1 MNEFFHENIPVY
13 AIICNYTLV
22 HILMI
27 FFKLEAFFCTDA
39 PVVSLKKDQY
49 CGAQFCR
56 RVPYWGPDIP

>member
-13 AIICNYTLV
+13 ALYMQLHFGT
-22 HILMI
+22 HFDD
-27 FFKLEAFFCTDA
+27 FFKLEACFCTDA

-56 RVPYWGPDIP
+56 HVPYWGPDIP